1 MGVVKGLL
9 HTTNPSVCL
18 LCRLE
23 NHRPFIKEQPEQA
36 RSALGHHLGF
46 LKCDRGLRSQGTQ
59 FTYIVMIEGRPTF
72 NHTLLY
78 LSAVQYYLHAVVSK
92 APTPKTHH
100 LSCIILKVTASRSR
114 LSLVWKQR
122 KVGLGL
128 PASHHRHLFHPSSLE
143 VTECDSLCLV

>member
-9 HTTNPSVCL
+9 HTTNASVCL

-59 FTYIVMIEGRPTF
+59 FTYIV
-72 NHTLLY
+72 LY

-92 APTPKTHH
+92 APTHQKTRH

-114 LSLVWKQR
+114 LSLVWKQK
-122 KVGLGL
+122 KVGLRL

-143 VTECDSLCLV
+143 VTECDSLRLV

>member
-92 APTPKTHH
+92 APTHQKHITCH
-100 LSCIILKVTASRSR
+100 ASFWRWRLQGHVCHSFGSR
-114 LSLVWKQR
+114 EKWVSGCLLR
-122 KVGLGL
+122 TTGTYFT
-128 PASHHRHLFHPSSLE
+128 HRHLKSQNVIHFA
-143 VTECDSLCLV
+143 